1 MILSFIAQN
10 RIHFKTRKYP
20 GFPGFLF
27 SATRNPGFKILPR
40 IGNTACTLAYAVYEN
55 NEKLLSRD
63 AAQVC
68 VVRCLHVAN
77 ISTSFPKENQ

>member
-10 RIHFKTRKYP
+10 RIHFKIRKKT

-40 IGNTACTLAYAVYEN
+40 MGNIIV
-55 NEKLLSRD
+55 
-63 AAQVC
+63 
-68 VVRCLHVAN
+68 
-77 ISTSFPKENQ
+77 STEQSGPPYN

>member
-10 RIHFKTRKYP
+10 RIHFKNRINL

-40 IGNTACTLAYAVYEN
+40 NGNTSGPTYDVFLAFP
-55 NEKLLSRD
+55 
-63 AAQVC
+63 
-68 VVRCLHVAN
+68 VAL
-77 ISTSFPKENQ
+77 